1 MNLKL
6 NQQKKTKKPDYSSSN
21 KMSDKDKNKMEDSIL
36 KYYFDK
42 LYTIKALETQ
52 YEYQKLEG
60 LYKYAI
66 YDVLVKVGKK
76 DDENINK
83 RLLIVYRNDK
93 TFTVEKELI
102 EKE

>member
-1 MNLKL
+1 M
-6 NQQKKTKKPDYSSSN
+6 SN
-21 KMSDKDKNKMEDSIL
+21 KDKNKMEDSIL

-52 YEYQKLEG
+52 YEYQKIEG
-60 LYKYAI
+60 LNKYGI

-83 RLLIVYRNDK
+83 RILIIYRNDK
-93 TFTVEKELI
+93 TFTVEIELI